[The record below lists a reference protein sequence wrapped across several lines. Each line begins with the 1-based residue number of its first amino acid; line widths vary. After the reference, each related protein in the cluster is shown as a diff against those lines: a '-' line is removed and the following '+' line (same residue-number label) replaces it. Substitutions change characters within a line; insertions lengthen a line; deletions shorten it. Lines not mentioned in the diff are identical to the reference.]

1 MYKAFLTKSKLQ
13 SATKGPPTDLAR
25 RTKVT
30 AALLGL
36 VAVGAHARSVGHRKS
51 PLPSPTFPP
60 PRSDRRDACTRT
72 RAALPVTAAS
82 GPEDARTVKYVCQ
95 TLIFFWGGVSP
106 TQNRVAVQCGAASSV
121 RTSPTP
127 DPEVCARLA
136 CGSRIEHCALPRSES
151 ERAAAPGAMEP
162 LHETPYEGEA
172 ALGGAEGSQA
182 RLDEALQEEDSALSQ
197 RTARA
202 ALELREADGHA
213 AACRARGRHADAVGW
228 QVRAAHKTT
237 EAARRS

>member
-1 MYKAFLTKSKLQ
+1 MPREDRAPLLPQHQRALGRLSAPKLKASPAYFDVVASSYISQGFGVVPMTSTIGGSASSTAKNGVKTLQYVQGVLGTKSKL

-51 PLPSPTFPP
+51 PLPPPTFPP

-82 GPEDARTVKYVCQ
+82 GPEPRGCDSTVKYVCQ
-95 TLIFFWGGVSP
+95 ALMFWGGGVSP

-127 DPEVCARLA
+127 NPEV
-136 CGSRIEHCALPRSES
+136 
-151 ERAAAPGAMEP
+151 
-162 LHETPYEGEA
+162 
-172 ALGGAEGSQA
+172 
-182 RLDEALQEEDSALSQ
+182 
-197 RTARA
+197 
-202 ALELREADGHA
+202 
-213 AACRARGRHADAVGW
+213 
-228 QVRAAHKTT
+228 
-237 EAARRS
+237 